1 VRRDVEWL
9 ADILDA
15 IDAIERY
22 AKSGDD
28 EFRQSELLQIWVVHH
43 LQVIGEAAARL
54 SRPIIAQAPDVPW
67 VKIVGMRNVLV
78 HEYFGIDLDVIWDT
92 VRSDLPPLRSAVKR
106 LLTDEDEV

>member
-54 SRPIIAQAPDVPW
+54 SRPSSP
-67 VKIVGMRNVLV
+67 
-78 HEYFGIDLDVIWDT
+78 
-92 VRSDLPPLRSAVKR
+92 R
-106 LLTDEDEV
+106 LSMSHG

>member
-22 AKSGDD
+22 TKSGDE

-43 LQVIGEAAARL
+43 LQVIGEAAAR
-54 SRPIIAQAPDVPW
+54 SHDPSSPR
-67 VKIVGMRNVLV
+67 
-78 HEYFGIDLDVIWDT
+78 
-92 VRSDLPPLRSAVKR
+92 LPMSHG
-106 LLTDEDEV
+106 